1 MSDADKA
8 MYQTQLDTATETV
21 RTAQTGMNLD
31 GRMAAQRTA
40 LTDAMMT
47 ARTAVGMVG
56 DDATDAQVTAADNA
70 ITALQA
76 AIDGAEDLPE
86 GDTGV
91 ATAQGTLT
99 TLTSLLASAK
109 TSRMAAMEDRR
120 KGSEIAAMIRNGGE
134 AVCRASSSDGATAP
148 L

>member
-1 MSDADKA
+1 

-31 GRMAAQRTA
+31 GRMAAQRTT
-40 LTDAMMT
+40 LTNAMMT

-76 AIDGAEDLPE
+76 AIDGAEDLSE

-99 TLTSLLASAK
+99 TLNTACSPPP
-109 TSRMAAMEDRR
+109 RRAAWRR
-120 KGSEIAAMIRNGGE
+120 
-134 AVCRASSSDGATAP
+134 
-148 L
+148 